1 MQIGQP
7 WAELLT
13 VLTEPAQAYPLSSA
27 QQNTARGLFCCH
39 QLIQSTITMP
49 AQQHGS
55 NAAQLLVVCLNFD
68 SQNDCQFVPNDS
80 RTTRLYSELTDLMWH
95 LHHSL
100 ISLRLP
106 ACNIQKIDV
115 PWLQILVWMSQ
126 RSEHAIPPTPVRRQ
140 HICHYFYLLIEFK
153 SYFPIIFH
161 YRDTISTTPKCYLQ
175 PLLHG
180 STD

>member
-27 QQNTARGLFCCH
+27 QHNTARGLFCCH
-39 QLIQSTITMP
+39 QLIQSTITTP

-68 SQNDCQFVPNDS
+68 SQNDCQFVPNDP

-115 PWLQILVWMSQ
+115 PFAKRLASNTSVAVPALWTRHTSYSGMQTTHLPL
-126 RSEHAIPPTPVRRQ
+126 
-140 HICHYFYLLIEFK
+140 FLLTNWI
-153 SYFPIIFH
+153 
-161 YRDTISTTPKCYLQ
+161 
-175 PLLHG
+175 
-180 STD
+180 